1 MVLVQWVVRYSALVR
16 WQLRGV
22 SGRERCIRTIF
33 CFCCLKNT
41 VICFLFLPFLISW
54 GCYFASKTN
63 VALMGRRIL
72 WRAGQLCF
80 SFHSSVSVVPQL
92 FVAPVPR
99 LCPSAPLSA
108 TGRYLGVAA
117 WCSEIWRIPW
127 NILHCVAEKT
137 VKPNVTDQ
145 ITCWKSQNRRCW
157 GTFPRFL
164 YDFLYVRCQLT
175 GTPGVSRT
183 KSTTAQEA

>member
-1 MVLVQWVVRYSALVR
+1 
-16 WQLRGV
+16 
-22 SGRERCIRTIF
+22 
-33 CFCCLKNT
+33 
-41 VICFLFLPFLISW
+41 
-54 GCYFASKTN
+54 
-63 VALMGRRIL
+63 
-72 WRAGQLCF
+72 
-80 SFHSSVSVVPQL
+80 
-92 FVAPVPR
+92 VPR

-157 GTFPRFL
+157 GTFPRFFIWL
-164 YDFLYVRCQLT
+164 FIRTLPVDWDSRCLKDKVHDCTGGLGLVTLSVEKNIVFLNT
-175 GTPGVSRT
+175 GHWTWMIWVWINT
-183 KSTTAQEA
+183 Y

>member
-1 MVLVQWVVRYSALVR
+1 
-16 WQLRGV
+16 
-22 SGRERCIRTIF
+22 
-33 CFCCLKNT
+33 
-41 VICFLFLPFLISW
+41 
-54 GCYFASKTN
+54 
-63 VALMGRRIL
+63 MGRRIL

-127 NILHCVAEKT
+127 NILHCVAEKNRQAQRHRPDNLL
-137 VKPNVTDQ
+137 K
-145 ITCWKSQNRRCW
+145 ISKSQMLGNISTFFIWLFIRTLPVDWDSRCLKDKVHDCT
-157 GTFPRFL
+157 GGLGLVTLSVEKNIVFFEHRTLNLNDLGMDQYLLIPFL
-164 YDFLYVRCQLT
+164 MGWTSINPSYF
-175 GTPGVSRT
+175 GVH
-183 KSTTAQEA
+183 